1 MPVPGP
7 LLCLKRSPITGR
19 KSYLPFFPEFGL
31 SGGTFPEATADYLVG
46 SQRGRNEMRKLRR
59 GREDYAAAATFA
71 LALASRGSET
81 QTTVPTP
88 SVERSFIEP
97 PCRLA
102 SDFAI
107 ARPRPEP

>member
-1 MPVPGP
+1 MRVGPARRADSQKSSVYGMIKQDEQSSRSAQLVYFQISLSIEPIHIVP
-7 LLCLKRSPITGR
+7 
-19 KSYLPFFPEFGL
+19 LPHPKGEQ
-31 SGGTFPEATADYLVG
+31 A
-46 SQRGRNEMRKLRR
+46 Q
-59 GREDYAAAATFA
+59 AAAETFA
-71 LALASRGSET
+71 LDLASRGSET